1 VEDLLL
7 ALLVLAL
14 GAAGVALASARSLR
28 RRCRALEDG
37 QRRLLEQADGL
48 RQAERRS
55 REEAERAARS
65 RDEFVATVSHELRTP
80 LNAVLGWARLLRLGR
95 LDPATAARA
104 VDTIERSATVQA
116 KLVDE
121 VLDVSR
127 ILRGGL
133 RLDLRPVDLAPLVE
147 AAVDAVRP
155 SASARRISVAVLLRP
170 GAGRVSG
177 DPVRLQQ
184 VAWNLLSNA
193 VKFSPAGGRIEVRL
207 DRAGEEMELAVKDQG
222 MGIDP
227 AFLPHLFER
236 FRQADSSSTRAYG
249 GLGLGLAMVR
259 HLVEAHGG
267 TVRPE
272 SSGRGQGATFT
283 VRLPVIPVQKA
294 APGGALTAG
303 APAGPEGPWPLAHLS
318 RIRVL
323 VVDDDPDS
331 REVVREVLEQAG
343 ATVAVAASTREA
355 LASIAEEPPDVLLS
369 DLGMPEEDGYQLLR
383 SVRALAKDAG
393 GGVPAAALTA
403 YTQAEDRRAAQDA
416 GFQSYLA
423 KPIDPAELTAAVARL
438 AGRLH

>member
-1 VEDLLL
+1 VETLLL
-7 ALLVLAL
+7 ALLVLATV
-14 GAAGVALASARSLR
+14 AACLAAARARSLR
-28 RRCRALEDG
+28 RRGDALEEA
-37 QRRLLEQADGL
+37 RRHLAGEVDDL
-48 RQAERRS
+48 RQAERGA

-80 LNAVLGWARLLRLGR
+80 LNAVLGWARLLRLGN
-95 LDPATAARA
+95 LDPAAAVRA
-104 VDTIERSATVQA
+104 VETIERSATLQA
-116 KLVDE
+116 KLVDDI
-121 VLDVSR
+121 LDVSR

-133 RLDLRPVDLAPLVE
+133 RLDVRPVELAPLVE
-147 AAVDAVRP
+147 AAADAVRP
-155 SASARRISVAVLLRP
+155 AAAARHISLVVLLRP

-184 VAWNLLSNA
+184 VAWSLLSNA

-207 DRAGEEMELAVKDQG
+207 DRAGDDLELQVTDQG
-222 MGIDP
+222 TGIDP
-227 AFLPHLFER
+227 AFLPHLFEL

-267 TVRPE
+267 TVRAE
-272 SSGRGQGATFT
+272 SSGRGRGSTFT
-283 VRLPVIPVQKA
+283 VRLPALPAGRTA
-294 APGGALTAG
+294 AGQPLADV
-303 APAGPEGPWPLAHLS
+303 PSGPEGPWPLARLS
-318 RIRVL
+318 RLRVL

-343 ATVAVAASTREA
+343 ATVAVAASSREA
-355 LASIAEEPPDVLLS
+355 LAAIAQEPPDVLLS

-393 GGVPAAALTA
+393 GSVPAAALTA
-403 YTQAEDRRAAQDA
+403 YTQAEDRLAAQDA
-416 GFQSYLA
+416 GFQGYLA

>member
-1 VEDLLL
+1 ME
-7 ALLVLAL
+7 
-14 GAAGVALASARSLR
+14 
-28 RRCRALEDG
+28 
-37 QRRLLEQADGL
+37 
-48 RQAERRS
+48 
-55 REEAERAARS
+55 
-65 RDEFVATVSHELRTP
+65 
-80 LNAVLGWARLLRLGR
+80 
-95 LDPATAARA
+95 
-104 VDTIERSATVQA
+104 
-116 KLVDE
+116 
-121 VLDVSR
+121 
-127 ILRGGL
+127 
-133 RLDLRPVDLAPLVE
+133 
-147 AAVDAVRP
+147 AVRP
-155 SASARRISVAVLLRP
+155 AASARRILLAVLLRP
-170 GAGRVSG
+170 GLGRVSG

-184 VAWNLLSNA
+184 VVWNLLSNA

-207 DRAGEEMELAVKDQG
+207 DRAGEELELVVKDQG

-267 TVRPE
+267 TVRSE
-272 SSGRGQGATFT
+272 SSGRGRGATFT
-283 VRLPVIPVQKA
+283 VRLPVIPVHQA

-303 APAGPEGPWPLAHLS
+303 APAGPEGPWPLARLS

-343 ATVAVAASTREA
+343 ATVSLAASTREA